1 MNSFHID
8 TSTEIVA
15 AIGVALLLGLLL
27 WNRRRMMVDR
37 RLLRLGE
44 TRIQEQGALQAAL
57 LDAMPNPIFVK
68 AQDTTFIG
76 GNVAFEKAFGVRRE
90 TFIGKT
96 VLELDYVPRKLRE
109 AFQAADLKLLA
120 EGGESVEEITI
131 TYIDGQPRQALF
143 QRQTFR
149 KPDGTLGGM
158 IGTLID
164 ITDTKRAERFEQF
177 RSRTLELLATNV
189 PLSTILTALVEG
201 AEQLEPDLRC
211 SLLLVDASG
220 KHLGQSIAPSLPDF
234 FRAAMEG
241 IEINEGNGTCALAAA
256 SGRQVIVEQVAT
268 HEDWASHRA
277 LVERAGIGAAWS
289 QPIFSAAGKVIGTF
303 TLYRAAPGLPSAD
316 NLYLLVQAARLASIA
331 IEHTRTTTDLA
342 SKEAHLST
350 LVRTIPDLIW
360 LKDAEG
366 VYLACNP
373 TFERFFGASE
383 EEIIG
388 KTDYDFVS
396 KELAD
401 FFRAHDRRAMESPK
415 GSTNEEELTFAVG
428 GHRGHFETVKTPTRN
443 RDGELVGV
451 LGIAREITE
460 RKLLTES
467 LQRAKEEAESAAR
480 AKSSF
485 LANMSH
491 EIRTPMN
498 AIIGLTEL
506 ALRTALTPRQQDYLD
521 KVHSAA
527 NSLLGLLNDI
537 LDFTKIEAGK
547 LPVEAIPFPLEQV
560 FEGVAAIMAI
570 QIEDKG
576 LELHFSQG
584 PDVPGHLI
592 GDPLR
597 LRQVLTNLASN
608 AMKFT
613 ERGDI
618 IIHTSCVS
626 MSDGRA
632 LLRFAVRDSGIGIS
646 EEQMGRLFQAFS
658 QADDST
664 TRKFGGTGL
673 GLAIS
678 RQLVELMEGRIWAES
693 EPAKGSTFFFEI
705 PFGVAEQLAET
716 ERATASELVGT
727 RVLVVDD
734 NANARDILR
743 AHLELFKLRVETVAS
758 AEAAFERLVEAS
770 EDPFRLVLMD
780 YRMPGLD
787 GISAATRIRQELRL
801 PVTPKLILVTAATRL
816 ASDELQSN
824 QDVDEV
830 LSKPINAS
838 LLFDT
843 IASLFGATV
852 LTNRS
857 RLRDRSFA
865 SIPDLR
871 SIQGA
876 RILIVEDNAINR
888 QVATELLEQSAFVVE
903 SVTNGQEAVDRLQQ
917 ADFDCV
923 LMDIQMPVMDGYTAT
938 ALLRK
943 DTRFATLPILAMT
956 ANVLAEDRAK
966 VAAVGMN
973 GHIAKPIDTRELF
986 AALLAAIRPSDRP
999 LPITLNAQAE
1009 ADPQALPETIPGID
1023 IAAALRR
1030 LGGNKPLLKR
1040 LLINFHADHAGDG
1053 ERLRVALLKQNLA
1066 AAERIAHTLK
1076 GLAGSLEA
1084 ARLKEA
1090 ASYIERALAERRVDD
1105 AASRVDE
1112 LTSALAEITD
1122 GIAARTS
1129 QTAARV
1135 DTPDE
1140 LNISAARA
1148 RCAALATLLDQ
1159 LNPDA
1164 IELAELL
1171 HQKLAESTF
1180 GPASAALLRATE
1192 SFDFELASGTLR
1204 QLESELS

>member
-1 MNSFHID
+1 MD
-8 TSTEIVA
+8 
-15 AIGVALLLGLLL
+15 
-27 WNRRRMMVDR
+27 
-37 RLLRLGE
+37 
-44 TRIQEQGALQAAL
+44 
-57 LDAMPNPIFVK
+57 
-68 AQDTTFIG
+68 
-76 GNVAFEKAFGVRRE
+76 
-90 TFIGKT
+90 
-96 VLELDYVPRKLRE
+96 
-109 AFQAADLKLLA
+109 
-120 EGGESVEEITI
+120 
-131 TYIDGQPRQALF
+131 
-143 QRQTFR
+143 
-149 KPDGTLGGM
+149 
-158 IGTLID
+158 
-164 ITDTKRAERFEQF
+164 
-177 RSRTLELLATNV
+177 
-189 PLSTILTALVEG
+189 
-201 AEQLEPDLRC
+201 
-211 SLLLVDASG
+211 
-220 KHLGQSIAPSLPDF
+220 
-234 FRAAMEG
+234 
-241 IEINEGNGTCALAAA
+241 
-256 SGRQVIVEQVAT
+256 
-268 HEDWASHRA
+268 
-277 LVERAGIGAAWS
+277 
-289 QPIFSAAGKVIGTF
+289 
-303 TLYRAAPGLPSAD
+303 
-316 NLYLLVQAARLASIA
+316 
-331 IEHTRTTTDLA
+331 
-342 SKEAHLST
+342 
-350 LVRTIPDLIW
+350 
-360 LKDAEG
+360 
-366 VYLACNP
+366 
-373 TFERFFGASE
+373 
-383 EEIIG
+383 
-388 KTDYDFVS
+388 
-396 KELAD
+396 
-401 FFRAHDRRAMESPK
+401 SPK

-428 GHRGHFETVKTPTRN
+428 GHRGHFETVKTPTHN
-443 RDGELVGV
+443 RDGKLVGV

-467 LQRAKEEAESAAR
+467 LQRAKEEAEMAAR

-521 KVHSAA
+521 KVHAAA

-547 LPVEAIPFPLEQV
+547 LTMEAIPFPLEQV
-560 FEGVAAIMAI
+560 FDGVAAIMAI

-576 LELHFSQG
+576 LELHFAQG
-584 PDVPGHLI
+584 PGVPSHLI

-613 ERGDI
+613 EQGDI

-626 MSDGRA
+626 VADNKTV
-632 LLRFAVRDSGIGIS
+632 LRFAVRDSGIGIS

-705 PFGVAEQLAET
+705 PFGVAEPLAET

-734 NANARDILR
+734 NANAREILR
-743 AHLELFKLRVETVAS
+743 SHLELFKLRVDTTDS
-758 AEAAFERLVEAS
+758 AEAAFELLRGAT

-787 GISAATRIRQELRL
+787 GISAATRIRKELTL

-843 IASLFGATV
+843 IASLFGAKV

-857 RLRDRSFA
+857 QLRDRNAASF
-865 SIPDLR
+865 PDLR

-903 SVTNGQEAVDRLQQ
+903 SVTNGQEAVDRLRQ

-943 DTRFATLPILAMT
+943 EARFATLPILAMT

-999 LPITLNAQAE
+999 LPITLNAAAE
-1009 ADPQALPETIPGID
+1009 GDPHTLPDAIAGID
-1023 IAAALRR
+1023 LAAALRR
-1030 LGGNKPLLKR
+1030 LGGNRPLLKR
-1040 LLINFHADHAGDG
+1040 LLINFNADHAGDG

-1084 ARLKEA
+1084 ARLQGA
-1090 ASYIERALAERRVDD
+1090 ATFIERALSDRRVDD
-1105 AASRVDE
+1105 ATNLVDE
-1112 LTSALAEITD
+1112 LTSALAEITSA
-1122 GIAARTS
+1122 IAERTS
-1129 QTAARV
+1129 AAPARAS
-1135 DTPDE
+1135 T
-1140 LNISAARA
+1140 SAAVDFEAVRA
-1148 RCAALATLLDQ
+1148 RCEELAPLLDQ

-1164 IELAELL
+1164 IERAELL
-1171 HQKLAESTF
+1171 HQLLAESPF
-1180 GPASAALLRATE
+1180 AGSSAAILRATE
-1192 SFDFELASGTLR
+1192 SFDFELASATLR
-1204 QLESELS
+1204 QLESELP

>member
-1 MNSFHID
+1 LNSFQID
-8 TSTEIVA
+8 SSSLIVA
-15 AIGVALLLGLLL
+15 ASLMALLLGLLI

-44 TRIQEQGALQAAL
+44 SRIQEQGALQSAL
-57 LDAMPNPIFVK
+57 LDALPNPVFVK
-68 AQDTTFIG
+68 GPDTAFIAC
-76 GNVAFEKAFGVRRE
+76 NTAYEVAFGVRRE
-90 TFIGKT
+90 EFIGKT
-96 VLELDYVPRKLRE
+96 VLDLDYLPHEARE
-109 AFQAADLKLLA
+109 AFQAADRALIA
-120 EGGESVEEITI
+120 AGGQTAEEITL
-131 TYIDGQPRQALF
+131 TYADGKPRQILY
-143 QRQTFR
+143 QRQTFQR
-149 KPDGTLGGM
+149 PDGTAGGL
-158 IGTLID
+158 IGTLVD
-164 ITDTKRAERFEQF
+164 ITGTKRAERFEQF

-189 PLSTILTALVEG
+189 PLSAILNALVEG

-211 SLLLVDASG
+211 SLLLVDGSG
-220 KHLGQSIAPSLPDF
+220 KHLGQSIAPSLPAF

-241 IEINEGNGTCALAAA
+241 LEINEGNGSCALAAA
-256 SGRQVIVEQVAT
+256 TGQQVIVEQVAT
-268 HEDWASHRA
+268 HPDWASHRE

-303 TLYRAAPGLPSAD
+303 TLYRQAPGLPSEV

-331 IEHTRTTTDLA
+331 IEHTRTTTALA

-350 LVRTIPDLIW
+350 LVRTIPDLTW
-360 LKDAEG
+360 LKDEEG

-373 TFERFFGASE
+373 TFERFFGATE
-383 EEIIG
+383 EEIVG

-401 FFRAHDRRAMESPK
+401 FFREHDRRAMNSPK

-428 GHRGHFETVKTPTRN
+428 GHRGHFETVKTPTHN

-467 LQRAKEEAESAAR
+467 LQRAKEEAEMAAR

-547 LPVEAIPFPLEQV
+547 LPMEAIPFALEQV
-560 FEGVAAIMAI
+560 FDGVAAIMAI

-576 LELHFSQG
+576 LELHFAQG
-584 PDVPGHLI
+584 PGVPRHLV

-618 IIHTSCVS
+618 VIHTSCVS
-626 MSDGRA
+626 VADKTV
-632 LLRFAVRDSGIGIS
+632 LRFAVRDSGIGIS
-646 EEQMGRLFQAFS
+646 DEQMGRLFQAFS

-678 RQLVELMEGRIWAES
+678 RQLVELMDGRIWAES
-693 EPAKGSTFFFEI
+693 EPGKGSTFFFEI
-705 PFGVAEQLAET
+705 PFGIAEEVAEPQS
-716 ERATASELVGT
+716 TAVVEVVGT

-734 NANARDILR
+734 NANAREILR
-743 AHLELFKLRVETVAS
+743 SHLELFRLRVEAVDS
-758 AEAAFERLVEAS
+758 AEAAFACLLAAK

-787 GISAATRIRQELRL
+787 GISAATRIRQELKL
-801 PVTPKLILVTAATRL
+801 PVTPKLILITAATRL

-830 LSKPINAS
+830 ISKPINAS

-843 IASLFGATV
+843 IAGLFGAAE
-852 LTNRS
+852 LTKRS
-857 RLRDRSFA
+857 RLHVRA
-865 SIPDLR
+865 SAVMPDLR

-903 SVTNGQEAVDRLQQ
+903 SVTNGQEAIDRLQQ

-943 DTRFATLPILAMT
+943 EARFAALPILAMT

-1009 ADPQALPETIPGID
+1009 ADPQALPEAIPGLD
-1023 IAAALRR
+1023 LAAALRR
-1030 LGGNKPLLKR
+1030 LGGNRPLLKR

-1084 ARLKEA
+1084 TRLQQA
-1090 ASYIERALAERRVDD
+1090 ASFIERALAERRVED
-1105 AASRVDE
+1105 AAGGVDE
-1112 LTSALAEITD
+1112 LTRALAEITSA
-1122 GIAARTS
+1122 IAARTT
-1129 QTAARV
+1129 TAPRRV
-1135 DTPDE
+1135 EAAAE
-1140 LNISAARA
+1140 LDIAAARA
-1148 RCAALATLLDQ
+1148 CCKQLAPLLEQ

-1164 IELAELL
+1164 IERAELL
-1171 HQKLAESTF
+1171 HQLLAESPF
-1180 GPASAALLRATE
+1180 AGSSAALLRATE
-1192 SFDFELASGTLR
+1192 SFDFELASATLR
-1204 QLESELS
+1204 QLDSELP